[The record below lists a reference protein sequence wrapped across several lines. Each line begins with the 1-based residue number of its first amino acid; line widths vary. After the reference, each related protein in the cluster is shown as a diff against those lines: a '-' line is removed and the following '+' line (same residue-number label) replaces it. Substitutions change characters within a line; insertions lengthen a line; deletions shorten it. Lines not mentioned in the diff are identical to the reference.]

1 LKTDADV
8 QETCMQEPGLDLH
21 EWQTR
26 WEQLLEVVE
35 ESPADAVTE
44 MDRLLEEMLQE
55 RNALEGENEA
65 TKLFTAARDAT
76 RSYESGDATAGD
88 LAHAINCYRELY
100 ELLTT
105 EELDPQQ
112 RAPGGGRSA

>member
-1 LKTDADV
+1 M
-8 QETCMQEPGLDLH
+8 EEPGLDLH

-26 WEQLLEVVE
+26 WEQLLEVAE
-35 ESPADAVTE
+35 ESPADAVSE
-44 MDRLLEEMLQE
+44 MGRLLEEMMQE
-55 RNALEGENEA
+55 SGVDETQDEA
-65 TKLFTAARDAT
+65 GKLLTAARDAG
-76 RSYESGDATAGD
+76 RAYEAGDASAGE

-112 RAPGGGRSA
+112 RTPGTGRSA

>member
-1 LKTDADV
+1 M
-8 QETCMQEPGLDLH
+8 EEPGLDLH

-26 WEQLLEVVE
+26 WEQLLEISE
-35 ESPADAVTE
+35 ESPADAASE
-44 MDRLLEEMLQE
+44 MGRLLEEMMQE
-55 RNALEGENEA
+55 THAADADDEVA
-65 TKLFTAARDAT
+65 KLFTAGQDAT
-76 RSYESGDATAGD
+76 RGYEAGGGSAGD

-112 RAPGGGRSA
+112 RTPGSGRSA

>member
-1 LKTDADV
+1 M
-8 QETCMQEPGLDLH
+8 EEPGLDLH

-26 WEQLLEVVE
+26 WEQLLEVAE

-44 MDRLLEEMLQE
+44 MGRLLEEMMDE
-55 RNALEGENEA
+55 THASEADGEA
-65 TKLFTAARDAT
+65 AKLLTAARDAS
-76 RSYESGDATAGD
+76 RVYEAGGGSAGD

-112 RAPGGGRSA
+112 RASGTGRSA

>member
-1 LKTDADV
+1 LKTDCGA
-8 QETCMQEPGLDLH
+8 QEKRMEEPGLDLH

-26 WEQLLEVVE
+26 WEQLWEVAE

-44 MDRLLEEMLQE
+44 MDRLLEEMLRE
-55 RNALEGENEA
+55 RGFLDTDGEA
-65 TKLFTAARDAT
+65 TKLFTAGRDAT
-76 RSYESGDATAGD
+76 RGYEAGDASAGD

-105 EELDPQQ
+105 EPLDPSQP
-112 RAPGGGRSA
+112 AGGGGRSA

>member
-1 LKTDADV
+1 
-8 QETCMQEPGLDLH
+8 MQEPGLDLH

-26 WEQLLEVVE
+26 WEQLVEVAE
-35 ESPADAVTE
+35 ESPADAASE
-44 MDRLLEEMLQE
+44 MGRLLEEMLQE
-55 RNALEGENEA
+55 TGALEADDEA
-65 TKLFTAARDAT
+65 AKLFGAARDAT
-76 RSYESGDATAGD
+76 RGYEAGDASAGD

-112 RAPGGGRSA
+112 RAPGTGRSA

>member
-1 LKTDADV
+1 M
-8 QETCMQEPGLDLH
+8 EEPGLDLH

-26 WEQLLEVVE
+26 WDQLLEVAE

-44 MDRLLEEMLQE
+44 MGLLLEEMMRE
-55 RNALEGENEA
+55 TSAVDADDEA
-65 TKLFTAARDAT
+65 AKLFTAAQDAA
-76 RSYESGDATAGD
+76 RGYEAGDGSAGD

-112 RAPGGGRSA
+112 RAPGTGRSA

>member
-1 LKTDADV
+1 M
-8 QETCMQEPGLDLH
+8 EEPGLDLH

-26 WEQLLEVVE
+26 WEQLQEVAE

-44 MDRLLEEMLQE
+44 MDRLLDEMLQE
-55 RNALEGENEA
+55 RGFLETDTEA
-65 TKLFTAARDAT
+65 KKLFTAAREAA
-76 RSYESGDATAGD
+76 RAHEAGDASAGD

-105 EELDPQQ
+105 EELDPSQP
-112 RAPGGGRSA
+112 AGGGGRSA

>member
-1 LKTDADV
+1 M
-8 QETCMQEPGLDLH
+8 EEPGLDFH

-26 WEQLLEVVE
+26 WEQLLEVAE
-35 ESPADAVTE
+35 ESPADAVSE
-44 MDRLLEEMLQE
+44 MGRLLEEMMQE
-55 RNALEGENEA
+55 SGVDETEDEA
-65 TKLFTAARDAT
+65 GKLFTAAQDAS
-76 RSYESGDATAGD
+76 RAYETGGASAGD

-112 RAPGGGRSA
+112 RTPGTGRSA